1 MQIQI
6 KPIPSEW
13 SQLISMVNK
22 LRKTNVVYLAGG
34 APRDYLLDKPI
45 KDWDLFIYVEN
56 PLAVRSC
63 LQNHFNLTR
72 SVGNA
77 DGFYK
82 GIAEERGVQAID
94 YFVNMNGELQ
104 VIYLSRDMPLVELL
118 EGMDFGLCQVGTDGK
133 SWTFTEAFIKDLE
146 NQTLTHYRYFEAE
159 KRMKE
164 RYARLSKKYPNMK
177 LKFAY

>member
-1 MQIQI
+1 MKL
-6 KPIPSEW
+6 KPIPLPW
-13 SQLISMVNK
+13 STLINDLSAAK
-22 LRKTNVVYLAGG
+22 GTKAVYLAGG
-34 APRDYLLDKPI
+34 APRDYLLNRRI
-45 KDWDLFIYVEN
+45 KDIDLFVYTDNYLNI
-56 PLAVRSC
+56 RDC
-63 LQNHFNLTR
+63 LEGLGSTLVR
-72 SVGNA
+72 SVGSP
-77 DGFYK
+77 DGFYE
-82 GIAEERGVQAID
+82 GLAHERGIQAID
-94 YFVNMNGELQ
+94 YFDGCGEEIQ
-104 VIYLSRDMPLVELL
+104 IIYLAYDMPLVELL